1 MIQGKYRVWCNVS
14 KRYYR
19 PDEEIFIDQQGK
31 VFWAPGDGDWL
42 DITDYVDVEFFTGL
56 HDKNGKEIYDEDIVK
71 CVAGLYEWRGAVEIK
86 QGGWVKW
93 HTKNFDAKDGKY
105 VFGEWNPYTKT
116 GFIEGNTEVVGNVH
130 ENPELLTGGEGE
142 DK

>member
-42 DITDYVDVEFFTGL
+42 NITYQFDVEFFTGL
-56 HDKNGKEIYDEDIVK
+56 HDKNGKEIYGGDILK
-71 CVAGLYEWRGAVEIK
+71 WVAMGYPTDGRTQIVTEWDLAGFDIPYEYEADKVWEVI
-86 QGGWVKW
+86 
-93 HTKNFDAKDGKY
+93 
-105 VFGEWNPYTKT
+105 
-116 GFIEGNTEVVGNVH
+116 GNRH
-130 ENPELLTGGEGE
+130 ENPELLTGGEDVADGE
-142 DK
+142 